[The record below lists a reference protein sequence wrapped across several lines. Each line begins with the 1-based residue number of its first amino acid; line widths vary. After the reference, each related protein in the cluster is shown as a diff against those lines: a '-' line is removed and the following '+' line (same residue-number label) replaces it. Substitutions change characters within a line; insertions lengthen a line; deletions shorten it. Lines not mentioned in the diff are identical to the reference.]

1 MSTPTTS
8 ELGSSITVEALEAD
22 PFPIYARLRDE
33 EPVCFVPAVGLHLV
47 TRWDDVQYV
56 ATHPDVF
63 TAEVDA
69 SPLVRTLGRNVLTVD
84 GADHA
89 RMRAGMDAPM
99 RPRAV
104 EGYAPD
110 VIEPIARRHLDAL
123 AGSPGAELMSA
134 YCEPVSVLALG
145 AVMGLGDLDA
155 ETLRRWFGDLATGGA
170 NFEQDPEKQAVAD
183 ATSAEI
189 DARIDPLLDRL
200 EREPDGS
207 VLAHMLAADATR
219 AEVRSNLKLILLGGM
234 QEPGHALGICVWA
247 LLTHPETLE
256 RVRADRGLLRPA
268 VEEALRWHSPVGT
281 QTRQVTRPVTLS
293 GVELQPGEAIAAVL
307 ASANRDERHWPGADR
322 YDIDRRGAHA
332 AFGLGAHH
340 CAGAPLARHEVRLPL
355 EMLLDRFPGLRLD
368 PDHEVELS
376 GWEFRAPTALHV
388 RFD

>member
-1 MSTPTTS
+1 VSTPTTS
-8 ELGSSITVEALEAD
+8 SLGRSITVEALEAD
-22 PFPIYARLRDE
+22 PFPIYARLRE
-33 EPVCFVPAVGLHLV
+33 EAPVCFVPAVGLHLV
-47 TRWDDVQYV
+47 TRWDDVQHV

-69 SPLVRTLGRNVLTVD
+69 SPLVRTLGVNVLTVD

-104 EGYAPD
+104 EGYAPG
-110 VIEPIARRHLDAL
+110 VIEPIARRHLDAM
-123 AGSPGAELMSA
+123 AGGPGAELMSA

-155 ETLRRWFGDLATGGA
+155 DTLRRWFGDLATGGA

-189 DARIDPLLDRL
+189 DARVGPLLDRL

-219 AEVRSNLKLILLGGM
+219 AEVLSNLKLILLGGM

-256 RVRADRGLLRPA
+256 RVRADRGLIRPA

-281 QTRQVTRPVTLS
+281 QTRQVTQPVTLS
-293 GVELQPGEAIAAVL
+293 GVKLAPGDALAAVL
-307 ASANRDERHWPGADR
+307 ASANRDERHWADPDR

-340 CAGAPLARHEVRLPL
+340 CAGAPLARYEVRLPL
-355 EMLLDRFPGLRLD
+355 EMLLDRFPNLRLD
-368 PDHEVELS
+368 PAHEVELS
-376 GWEFRAPTALHV
+376 GWEFRAPTAVHV
-388 RFD
+388 LWN

>member
-1 MSTPTTS
+1 VSTPTIS
-8 ELGSSITVEALEAD
+8 EITVEALEAD
-22 PFPIYARLRDE
+22 PFPIYARLRE
-33 EPVCFVPAVGLHLV
+33 EAPVCFVPAVGLHLV
-47 TRWDDVQYV
+47 TRWDDVQHV
-56 ATHPDVF
+56 ATHPEIF

-69 SPLVRTLGRNVLTVD
+69 SPLVRTLGVNVLTVD

-104 EGYAPD
+104 EGYAPG
-110 VIEPIARRHLDAL
+110 VIEPIARRHLDAI
-123 AGSPGAELMSA
+123 AARPGAELMSA

-155 ETLRRWFGDLATGGA
+155 DTLRRWFGDLATGGA

-189 DARIDPLLDRL
+189 DARLEPLLDRL
-200 EREPDGS
+200 EREPDDS

-219 AEVRSNLKLILLGGM
+219 AEVLSNLKLILLGGM

-247 LLTHPETLE
+247 LLTHPETLA
-256 RVRADRGLLRPA
+256 RVRADRGLIRPA

-281 QTRQVTRPVTLS
+281 QTRQVTQPVTLA
-293 GVELQPGEAIAAVL
+293 GVELQPGDALAAVL
-307 ASANRDERHWPGADR
+307 ASANRDERHWPDADR

-355 EMLLDRFPGLRLD
+355 EMLLDRFPKLRLD
-368 PDHEVELS
+368 PAHEVELA

-388 RFD
+388 RWD

>member
-1 MSTPTTS
+1 VSTPTIS
-8 ELGSSITVEALEAD
+8 EITVEALEAD
-22 PFPIYARLRDE
+22 PFPIYARLRAE
-33 EPVCFVPAVGLHLV
+33 APVCFVPAVGLHLV
-47 TRWDDVQYV
+47 TRWDDVQHV

-69 SPLVRTLGRNVLTVD
+69 SPLVRTLGVNVLTVD

-104 EGYAPD
+104 EGYAPG
-110 VIEPIARRHLDAL
+110 VIEPIARRHLDAMA
-123 AGSPGAELMSA
+123 AGTGAELMSA

-145 AVMGLGDLDA
+145 SVMGLGDLDA
-155 ETLRRWFGDLATGGA
+155 DTLRGWFGALATGGA
-170 NFEQDPEKQAVAD
+170 NFEQDAQKQAVAD
-183 ATSAEI
+183 AASAEI
-189 DARIDPLLDRL
+189 DARIEPLLDRL
-200 EREPDGS
+200 EREPDAS

-219 AEVRSNLKLILLGGM
+219 AEVLSNLKLILLGGM

-247 LLTHPETLE
+247 LLTHPETLA
-256 RVRADRGLLRPA
+256 RVRADRGLIRPA

-281 QTRQVTRPVTLS
+281 QTRQVTQPTTLS
-293 GVELQPGEAIAAVL
+293 GVELKPGDALAAVL
-307 ASANRDERHWPGADR
+307 ASANRDERHWADPDV

-340 CAGAPLARHEVRLPL
+340 CAGAPLARYEVRLPL
-355 EMLLDRFPGLRLD
+355 EMLLDRFPNLRLD
-368 PDHEVELS
+368 PDHDVELS

-388 RFD
+388 LWS

>member
-8 ELGSSITVEALEAD
+8 SLGRSITVEALEAD
-22 PFPIYARLRDE
+22 PFPIYARLREE

-47 TRWDDVQYV
+47 TCWDDVQHV

-69 SPLVRTLGRNVLTVD
+69 SPLVRTLGVNVLTVD

-104 EGYAPD
+104 EGYAPG
-110 VIEPIARRHLDAL
+110 VIEPIARRHLDAM
-123 AGSPGAELMSA
+123 AGGTGAELMSA

-145 AVMGLGDLDA
+145 SVMGLGDLDA
-155 ETLRRWFGDLATGGA
+155 DTLRRWFGDLATGGA

-189 DARIDPLLDRL
+189 DARVAPLLDRL
-200 EREPDGS
+200 EHEPDGS

-219 AEVRSNLKLILLGGM
+219 AEVLSNLKLILLGGM

-247 LLTHPETLE
+247 LLAHPETLE
-256 RVRADRGLLRPA
+256 RVRADRGLIRPA

-281 QTRQVTRPVTLS
+281 QTRQVTQPVALA
-293 GVELQPGEAIAAVL
+293 GVELQPGDALAAVL
-307 ASANRDERHWPGADR
+307 ASANRDERHWADADR

-355 EMLLDRFPGLRLD
+355 QMLLDRFPRLRLD
-368 PDHEVELS
+368 PEHDVELS

-388 RFD
+388 RWN

>member
-1 MSTPTTS
+1 VSTPTTS
-8 ELGSSITVEALEAD
+8 ELGASITVEALEAD
-22 PFPIYARLRDE
+22 PFPIYARLREE

-47 TRWDDVQYV
+47 TRWDDVQHV

-69 SPLVRTLGRNVLTVD
+69 SPLVRTLGVNVLTVD

-104 EGYAPD
+104 EGYAPG
-110 VIEPIARRHLDAL
+110 VIEPIARRHLDAI
-123 AGSPGAELMSA
+123 AGGTGAELMSA

-145 AVMGLGDLDA
+145 SVMGLGDLDA
-155 ETLRRWFGDLATGGA
+155 DTLRRWFGDLATGGA

-183 ATSAEI
+183 ATSAQI
-189 DARIDPLLDRL
+189 DARVAPLLDRL
-200 EREPDGS
+200 EREPDES
-207 VLAHMLAADATR
+207 VLSHMLAADATR
-219 AEVRSNLKLILLGGM
+219 AEVLSNLKLILLGGM

-247 LLTHPETLE
+247 LLTHPETLD
-256 RVRADRGLLRPA
+256 RVRADRGLIRPA

-281 QTRQVTRPVTLS
+281 QTRQVTRPATLS
-293 GVELQPGEAIAAVL
+293 GVELQPGDALAAVL
-307 ASANRDERHWPGADR
+307 ASANRDERHWADADR
-322 YDIDRRGAHA
+322 FDIDRRGAHA

-355 EMLLDRFPGLRLD
+355 EMLLDRFPKLRLD
-368 PDHEVELS
+368 PERDVELS

-388 RFD
+388 RWD

>member
-1 MSTPTTS
+1 VSTPTIS
-8 ELGSSITVEALEAD
+8 EITVEALEAD
-22 PFPIYARLRDE
+22 PFPIYARLRAE
-33 EPVCFVPAVGLHLV
+33 APVCYVPAVGLHLV
-47 TRWDDVQYV
+47 TRWDDVQHV
-56 ATHPDVF
+56 ATHPEVF

-69 SPLVRTLGRNVLTVD
+69 SPLVRTLGVNVLTVD
-84 GADHA
+84 GPDHA

-104 EGYAPD
+104 EGYAPG
-110 VIEPIARRHLDAL
+110 VIEPIARRHLDAMT
-123 AGSPGAELMSA
+123 AGPGAELMGA

-155 ETLRRWFGDLATGGA
+155 DTLRRWFGDLATGGA

-189 DARIDPLLDRL
+189 DARLTPLLDGL

-219 AEVRSNLKLILLGGM
+219 AEVLSNLKLILLGGM

-247 LLTHPETLE
+247 LLTHPATLA
-256 RVRADRGLLRPA
+256 RVRADRGLIRPA

-281 QTRQVTRPVTLS
+281 QTRQVTQPVTLS
-293 GVELQPGEAIAAVL
+293 GVELKPGDALAAVL
-307 ASANRDERHWPGADR
+307 ASANRDERHWADPDV

-355 EMLLDRFPGLRLD
+355 EMLLDRFPNLRLD
-368 PDHEVELS
+368 PAHEVELS

-388 RFD
+388 LWD